1 MVSRPRGHRR
11 RGPGNNPSVDDEQPV
26 RVADLGQL
34 RRLAKFLKPYRA
46 RLAAAIGAVV
56 VAAAMGLVFPLVIGR
71 LVDSALGDN
80 ATGDSSTLN
89 RIALFLLGVFT
100 VQALFN
106 YVKQYQLA
114 AVGEGVV
121 ADLRTRLYSHLML
134 LSVKF
139 FESRKTGEI
148 TSRLTS
154 DVAVVQATVSSSI
167 AQVASQ
173 GLTLVGGVVLLF
185 VISAKLSAT
194 VLVVLPLVIG
204 AARFFGKRLER
215 LSTAF
220 QDRVAEANAVAEE
233 AIAGIR
239 VVQWFGAEGVLVD
252 RYSESI
258 AASYRL
264 ALRRA
269 RLRALY
275 IPAVQFSVF
284 ATISLVLWFG
294 GRLVLQGELSGGQLI
309 TFLLYT
315 FTVAGAIGTFSGLY
329 GQLQEALGSTRRIF
343 EMLDEV
349 SDIRDPAEPVAL
361 IDVKGTVK
369 FDNVSFAYSDR
380 AGEVL
385 TAVSLE
391 ASPGE
396 VVALVGPSGAGKST
410 LVQLIARFFDPTD
423 GALSIDGIDIRDVR
437 VADLRA
443 HMAAVPQDTHLFSGT
458 IAENILMGNAA
469 ASQEEVKAAAVAANA
484 DEFITA
490 FPDGYDTRVGE
501 RGVKLSG
508 GQRQRVAIA
517 RALLKDP
524 RILILDEATSSLD
537 SESEAVVQEALA
549 FLMKGRTTFVIA
561 HRLSTVRDADRIL
574 VVDEGR
580 IVEQGTHE
588 SLTARGGLY
597 AELSQRQFRNGRD
610 SAELEGDVAAG

>member
-1 MVSRPRGHRR
+1 M
-11 RGPGNNPSVDDEQPV
+11 
-26 RVADLGQL
+26 
-34 RRLAKFLKPYRA
+34 
-46 RLAAAIGAVV
+46 RLAAAIGAVA
-56 VAAAMGLVFPLVIGR
+56 VAAAMRLVFPFVIGR
-71 LVDSALGDN
+71 LVDSALTDSS
-80 ATGDSSTLN
+80 AGDSSTVN
-89 RIALFLLGVFT
+89 RIALLLLGVFT

-121 ADLRTRLYSHLML
+121 ADMRTRLYGHLML

-173 GLTLVGGVVLLF
+173 SLTLIGGVILLF
-185 VISAKLSAT
+185 VISIKLSAT

-204 AARFFGKRLER
+204 AARFFGKRLEK

-220 QDRVAEANAVAEE
+220 QDRVAEANATAEE

-239 VVQWFGAEGVLVD
+239 VVQWFGAEQVLVE
-252 RYSESI
+252 RYSDSI

-275 IPAVQFSVF
+275 IPAVQYSVF

-294 GRLVLQGELSGGQLI
+294 SRLVLQGEMTGGELV

-349 SDIRDPAEPVAL
+349 SDIREPTQPVDFGD
-361 IDVKGTVK
+361 ISGKVT
-369 FDNVSFAYSDR
+369 FDAVSFTYSDR
-380 AGEVL
+380 VGDVL
-385 TAVSLE
+385 TNVSLE
-391 ASPGE
+391 ASPDQ

-423 GALSIDGIDIRDVR
+423 GEVSIDGIDIRNVR
-437 VADLRA
+437 VADLRS

-458 IAENILMGNAA
+458 IAENILMGNVAA
-469 ASQEEVKAAAVAANA
+469 AQEEVEAAAVAANA
-484 DEFITA
+484 DEFIAA
-490 FPDGYDTRVGE
+490 FPDGYDTLVGE

-549 FLMKGRTTFVIA
+549 HLMEGRTTFVIA

-574 VVDEGR
+574 VIDEGR
-580 IVEQGTHE
+580 IVEEGTHD
-588 SLTARGGLY
+588 SLTALGGLY
-597 AELSQRQFRNGRD
+597 AELSQRQFRSDSDPRD
-610 SAELEGDVAAG
+610 RSGEALRQPKPD

>member
-1 MVSRPRGHRR
+1 MVSHQRRHAR
-11 RGPGNNPSVDDEQPV
+11 RGAAATRSVDDEQAV

-34 RRLAKFLKPYRA
+34 RRLATFLKPYRM
-46 RLAAAIGAVV
+46 RLSAAIGAVV

-71 LVDSALGDN
+71 LVDSALGDT
-80 ATGDSSTLN
+80 ASGDTSTLN
-89 RIALFLLGVFT
+89 RIALLLLGVFT

-154 DVAVVQATVSSSI
+154 DVAVVQATVSSSV

-173 GLTLVGGVVLLF
+173 GLTLIGGVVLLF
-185 VISAKLSAT
+185 VISVKLSAT

-215 LSTAF
+215 ISTAF

-239 VVQWFGAEGVLVD
+239 VVQWFGAERILVD
-252 RYSESI
+252 RYSDSI

-294 GRLVLQGELSGGQLI
+294 GRLVLQGELSGGELV

-349 SDIRDPAEPVAL
+349 SDIRDPAEP
-361 IDVKGTVK
+361 IDLADVTGTVR

-385 TAVSLE
+385 TEISLE
-391 ASPGE
+391 ASPDE

-423 GALSIDGIDIRDVR
+423 GALYVDGIDIRDIR

-469 ASQEEVKAAAVAANA
+469 ASPEEVRAAAVAANA
-484 DEFITA
+484 DEFIAA
-490 FPDGYDTRVGE
+490 FPDGYETLVGE

-524 RILILDEATSSLD
+524 RVLILDEATSSLD
-537 SESEAVVQEALA
+537 SESEAVVQDALA

-574 VVDEGR
+574 VIDEGR
-580 IVEQGTHE
+580 IVEEGTHE

-597 AELSQRQFRNGRD
+597 ADLSQRQFRNNG
-610 SAELEGDVAAG
+610 EGVEPQGPE

>member
-1 MVSRPRGHRR
+1 MVSHQRGHRR
-11 RGPGNNPSVDDEQPV
+11 RGSSSNRSVDAEQPV
-26 RVADLGQL
+26 RAADLGQL
-34 RRLAKFLKPYRA
+34 RRLATFLKPYRA
-46 RLAAAIGAVV
+46 RLAGAIGAVV

-80 ATGDSSTLN
+80 ASGDTSSLN

-100 VQALFN
+100 VQAVFN

-173 GLTLVGGVVLLF
+173 GLTLIGGVVLLF

-233 AIAGIR
+233 AISGIR

-258 AASYRL
+258 AASYKL

-349 SDIRDPAEPVAL
+349 SDIRDPAEPVDL
-361 IDVKGTVK
+361 VDVKGTVK

-385 TAVSLE
+385 TGISLE
-391 ASPGE
+391 ALPDQ

-423 GALSIDGIDIRDVR
+423 GALSLDGIDIRNVR

-443 HMAAVPQDTHLFSGT
+443 QMAAVPQDTHLFSGT

-484 DEFITA
+484 DDFIAA

-580 IVEQGTHE
+580 IIEEGTHE
-588 SLTARGGLY
+588 TLTARGGLY
-597 AELSQRQFRNGRD
+597 AELSQRQFRTD
-610 SAELEGDVAAG
+610 SADINGDTSAG